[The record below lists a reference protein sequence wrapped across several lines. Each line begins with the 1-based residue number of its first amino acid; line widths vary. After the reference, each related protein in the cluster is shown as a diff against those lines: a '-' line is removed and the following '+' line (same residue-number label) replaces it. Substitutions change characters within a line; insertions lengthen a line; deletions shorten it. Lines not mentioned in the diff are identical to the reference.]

1 MTTTTKTLK
10 ALIQLSGF
18 TQKQYAEAHGITY
31 KQFNRYATGRTEISM
46 SKLQKLA
53 FDDGKKI
60 NVEYSIN
67 NL

>member
-1 MTTTTKTLK
+1 MKSPTQTLK
-10 ALIQLSGF
+10 ALIKTSGL
-18 TQKQYAEAHGITY
+18 TQKQYAETHGIAY

-46 SKLQKLA
+46 DRLQKLA